1 MYFPIEMIWL
11 STLATENGSWAG
23 IMKVKTIANMR
34 EDWFDD
40 EINEFIQHK
49 HIVDI
54 KFSVLFDSNDDSYI
68 FSALI
73 TYEEVGI

>member
-1 MYFPIEMIWL
+1 MGDGLEV
-11 STLATENGSWAG
+11 
-23 IMKVKTIANMR
+23 MKVKTIVNWQ

-40 EINEFIQHK
+40 EINKFIQHK

-54 KFSVLFDSNDDSYI
+54 KFSVLFDSNDDNYI

>member
-1 MYFPIEMIWL
+1 
-11 STLATENGSWAG
+11 
-23 IMKVKTIANMR
+23 MKVKTITNMY
-34 EDWFDD
+34 ENWFDD

-54 KFSVLFDSNDDSYI
+54 KFNVLFDSNDDNYI

>member
-1 MYFPIEMIWL
+1 
-11 STLATENGSWAG
+11 
-23 IMKVKTIANMR
+23 MKVKTIVR
-34 EDWFDD
+34 YDTDD
-40 EINEFIQHK
+40 FNIEVNKFIQHK

-54 KFSVLFDSNDDSYI
+54 KFSVLSDSNNDNYI

>member
-1 MYFPIEMIWL
+1 
-11 STLATENGSWAG
+11 
-23 IMKVKTIANMR
+23 MKVKTIANVQ

-49 HIVDI
+49 HVIDI
-54 KFSVLFDSNDDSYI
+54 KFSVLFDSDDNYI

-73 TYEEVGI
+73 VYEEIGI

>member
-1 MYFPIEMIWL
+1 MIIHELKIL
-11 STLATENGSWAG
+11 SEEVGVLGET
-23 IMKVKTIANMR
+23 IVMKVKTIANMR

-54 KFSVLFDSNDDSYI
+54 KFSVLFDSNDDNYI

-73 TYEEVGI
+73 TYEEIGI

>member
-1 MYFPIEMIWL
+1 
-11 STLATENGSWAG
+11 
-23 IMKVKTIANMR
+23 MKVKTIVNWQ

-54 KFSVLFDSNDDSYI
+54 KFSVLSGSNNDNYI

>member
-1 MYFPIEMIWL
+1 
-11 STLATENGSWAG
+11 
-23 IMKVKTIANMR
+23 MKVKTIVNMR
-34 EDWFDD
+34 EDWFDN

-54 KFSVLFDSNDDSYI
+54 KFSVLYGSNNDNYI

>member
-1 MYFPIEMIWL
+1 
-11 STLATENGSWAG
+11 
-23 IMKVKTIANMR
+23 MKVKTIVNMR

-49 HIVDI
+49 HIVKHIVDI
-54 KFSVLFDSNDDSYI
+54 KFSVLFDSNDDNYI

>member
-1 MYFPIEMIWL
+1 
-11 STLATENGSWAG
+11 
-23 IMKVKTIANMR
+23 MKVKTIYSNLAEGLDR
-34 EDWFDD
+34 Q
-40 EINEFIQHK
+40 INKFIQHK

-54 KFSVLFDSNDDSYI
+54 KFSVLFDSNDDNYI